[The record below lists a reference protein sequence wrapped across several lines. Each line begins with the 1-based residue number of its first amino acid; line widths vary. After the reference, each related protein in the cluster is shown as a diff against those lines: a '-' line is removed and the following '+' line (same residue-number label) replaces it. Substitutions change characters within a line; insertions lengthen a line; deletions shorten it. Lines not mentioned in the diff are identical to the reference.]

1 MSIQALSW
9 SVKKDCD
16 NTTTK
21 LVLILLSNYADEKN
35 SCYPSEKHLGKLAGV
50 TDRTIRRSL
59 KWLNENNYLDIVHVS
74 GTSNRYILRVDSIV
88 HTTQEADVLTPRT
101 PVSTNTKDKTKDKT
115 RESDNDKFIE
125 FWKEYPRKIS
135 KHQAHKVFAK
145 IDEKHYEK
153 IIYATKVFAN
163 MNLNTEEKF
172 IPHAAT
178 FLSQK
183 RYEDYENGMIKAN
196 RKQSLNNLAG

>member
-9 SVKKDCD
+9 SVKKNCD

-21 LVLILLSNYADEKN
+21 LVLILLANYADEKN
-35 SCYPSEKHLGKLAGV
+35 SCYPSEKHLAKLAGV

-59 KWLNENNYLDIVHVS
+59 KWLNENAYLDIIHVS
-74 GTSNRYILRVDSIV
+74 GTSNRYILRVDAHV

-101 PVSTNTKDKTKDKT
+101 LMSTNTKDKTKDKT
-115 RESDNDKFIE
+115 RELSSDKFIE

-145 IDEKHYEK
+145 IDEKHYDK
-153 IIYATKVFAN
+153 IIFATKVFAN
-163 MNLNTEEKF
+163 ANINTEEKF

-178 FLSQK
+178 FLNQK
-183 RYEDYENGMIKAN
+183 RYEDYLDINKFKNKG
-196 RKQSLNNLAG
+196 QSLNNLAG